1 MAAADIGVMVLYF
14 SMLNALKHWA
24 SKMVAVEL
32 PTAASTTSTI
42 QADSAVTNNND
53 KVMFHRWLAH
63 SVHCI
68 HTWVLI
74 FDNF

>member
-32 PTAASTTSTI
+32 PTAVSTTSTI
-42 QADSAVTNNND
+42 QADSAVANNND
-53 KVMFHRWLAH
+53 KVIWLAH
-63 SVHCI
+63 GVHCI
-68 HTWVLI
+68 HTWVFI